1 VISGIVLAAGTSSRL
16 GSPKQLLELDGSP
29 LLQHVIDALSA
40 SGVDEVVVVL
50 GHEADRIGVTL
61 RFPPG
66 VRTAFNPDHRS
77 GQSTSLAAGLDALD
91 SDSDVAVIVLGDQPR
106 LTTEAI
112 RKVLDAFRAGPAPI
126 ARAMWDGA
134 PGHPVV
140 AARSEWDRFR
150 RVRGDTGARHV
161 IAATSGVL
169 EVEMGQGPP
178 TDVDTWDQYRALRE
192 E

>member
-50 GHEADRIGVTL
+50 GHEADRVGATL

-66 VRTAFNPDHRS
+66 VRTVFNPDHRS
-77 GQSTSLAAGLDALD
+77 GQSTSLAAGLDALPA
-91 SDSDVAVIVLGDQPR
+91 DSDVAVIVLGDQPR
-106 LTTEAI
+106 LTTAAI
-112 RKVLDAFRAGPAPI
+112 RKVLDAFRASAVPI
-126 ARAMWDGA
+126 ARAMWDGT

-150 RVRGDTGARHV
+150 GVRGDTGARDV
-161 IAATSGVL
+161 IAATPGVL
-169 EVEMGQGPP
+169 EIEMGEGPP
-178 TDVDTWDQYRALRE
+178 TDVDTWDQYRGLRE